1 LEANGDAEAGV
12 PAVLLV
18 GCAVGAGADEDA
30 AGLAEGVVW
39 GCGVVGDWVL
49 RGRAWDGV
57 RAGGLTAAALVS
69 LASAASARF
78 TVDSVSCW
86 LVFVAMPWPSRETAS
101 KLPAVAAP
109 TPRSQAPTPAATRMC
124 TWPRVT
130 HAWLRAGKTV
140 PKAVAPTAPGW
151 PIWGLPP
158 GKSRYRHVVA
168 QLLLVEDDAAIRGA
182 LIRALT
188 ERGHAVTSRPSAMA
202 ALQQVLDSPPDLILL
217 DLGLPDLSGYEAL
230 RMMRAVT
237 SVPVVVVTAR
247 DDEAEI
253 IRVLDAGADDYVVKP
268 FGAGQIDARIRAVLR
283 RAGGADP
290 GAAGS
295 LEVGGLRLD
304 PDAYEA
310 TLDAAPLDLS
320 RREFD
325 LLHYLALHAGQVVTR
340 RDLLTHVWRMPYGGA
355 DKTVDVHVSWLRRKL
370 GETAQHPRYL
380 HTVRGVGIKLS
391 PPP

>member
-1 LEANGDAEAGV
+1 
-12 PAVLLV
+12 
-18 GCAVGAGADEDA
+18 
-30 AGLAEGVVW
+30 
-39 GCGVVGDWVL
+39 
-49 RGRAWDGV
+49 
-57 RAGGLTAAALVS
+57 
-69 LASAASARF
+69 
-78 TVDSVSCW
+78 
-86 LVFVAMPWPSRETAS
+86 M
-101 KLPAVAAP
+101 
-109 TPRSQAPTPAATRMC
+109 
-124 TWPRVT
+124 
-130 HAWLRAGKTV
+130 
-140 PKAVAPTAPGW
+140 
-151 PIWGLPP
+151 GLPP
-158 GKSRYRHVVA
+158 GKSRYRHLVA

-182 LIRALT
+182 QIRAHT

-202 ALQQVLDSPPDLILL
+202 AQQQVLDSPPDLILL
-217 DLGLPDLSGYEAL
+217 DLGLPDLDGYEAL
-230 RMMRAVT
+230 RMMRAIT

-290 GAAGS
+290 GTAGP
-295 LEVGGLRLD
+295 LEVGGLWLD
-304 PDAYEA
+304 PDAHEA
-310 TLDAAPLDLS
+310 NLDGVRLDLS

-380 HTVRGVGIKLS
+380 HTVRGVGIKLG